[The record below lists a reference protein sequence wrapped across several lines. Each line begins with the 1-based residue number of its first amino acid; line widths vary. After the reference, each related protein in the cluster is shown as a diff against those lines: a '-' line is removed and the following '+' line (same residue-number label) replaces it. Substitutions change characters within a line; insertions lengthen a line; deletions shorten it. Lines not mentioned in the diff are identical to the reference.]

1 MDWNVTN
8 CTTLRICFNLNLNR
22 NKTNMYSRGSGG
34 NKGGEGSG
42 LHKAL
47 GIAGLEGSI
56 RQKREK
62 V

>member
-1 MDWNVTN
+1 
-8 CTTLRICFNLNLNR
+8 
-22 NKTNMYSRGSGG
+22 MYSRGSGG
-34 NKGGEGSG
+34 NKAGEGSG

-47 GIAGLEGSI
+47 GVARLGGSI

>member
-1 MDWNVTN
+1 
-8 CTTLRICFNLNLNR
+8 
-22 NKTNMYSRGSGG
+22 MYSRGLGG
-34 NKGGEGSG
+34 NKVEEGSG

-47 GIAGLEGSI
+47 GIARLGGSI